1 MWDWFWKLP
10 SWVTCFLSG
19 VDCERFGRHTHE
31 HASAE
36 SNPPT
41 GKEKDQDSSRRV
53 SAARYMQPKSSNEA
67 AHEKSDFVKP
77 NPKIFSKRIEEAKE
91 TTTKSS
97 TSDAE
102 TLPKIDSGLTEINWQ
117 RAYVACA
124 RWDGDETMKKSV
136 RSHKASKKVELKE
149 EPSPDYDTVMKFR
162 IKTHEELSLEE
173 EECKRKQLKPMAN
186 KEISPDEIFVRHHS
200 QLSAKSQSQKVR
212 NFETSPPYNPYKYID
227 EEPVSKEDVDV
238 HTEISK
244 RMDPESPE
252 IGVSIPF
259 ENQFSRAS
267 SGADM
272 KEDSMSS
279 DASED
284 GDACSRPRKK
294 SEDLDKEYDNAPL
307 AFHGQYFPR
316 RTLSEMSEEMEKHES
331 IEQTRSPKS
340 SMSQDSG
347 SGNEAEEARIHQL
360 MRKSLHTQVE
370 EYLELRKAYEETRY
384 PLVPLPDR
392 SNKPQQ
398 VVPPLSHKTKEAL
411 LAIYE
416 SMADRVRNNVAINTG
431 KRPFFQTPGCTG
443 LYNMGNTCFMNA
455 TLQALFHTPG
465 FRDIF
470 TRDVFLNKINEYN
483 SFSTKGVISSVF
495 SALMDIAWGG
505 QLVAFKPDRFL
516 QLFANQV
523 NKTLADGH
531 QHDASEFH
539 LFLLDSL
546 HEDMNRVISRKS
558 FEQNYKGGE
567 DIVANADDYARNN
580 RLFSSSPV
588 YDVFNLQTVSELSCS
603 SCGERSAKFEECSL
617 ISLEL
622 PVGQT
627 SASLKDCL
635 KAHFSQT
642 NLEGDSRWNCP
653 KCKKARNAT
662 RRTKI
667 WTLPPVLVIH
677 LKRFSLS
684 NGEYVKNIMQV
695 NFDAENLEFDRH
707 LHEKAPRSAATNVP
721 YQLYAVTT
729 SCAYLLYYKRKSV
742 GTMTRM

>member
-1 MWDWFWKLP
+1 MWDWLWKLP
-10 SWVTCFLSG
+10 SWATCFLSG

-31 HASAE
+31 HASTE

-41 GKEKDQDSSRRV
+41 GKEKDQDSPRRV
-53 SAARYMQPKSSNEA
+53 SAAHYMQHKSSNET
-67 AHEKSDFVKP
+67 AHEKSNFVKP
-77 NPKIFSKRIEEAKE
+77 NPEIFSERIEEVKE

-102 TLPKIDSGLTEINWQ
+102 TLARIGSGLTEINWQ

-149 EPSPDYDTVMKFR
+149 AK
-162 IKTHEELSLEE
+162 
-173 EECKRKQLKPMAN
+173 
-186 KEISPDEIFVRHHS
+186 KEINPDEIFVRHHN
-200 QLSAKSQSQKVR
+200 QLSAKSQSQKIT
-212 NFETSPPYNPYKYID
+212 NFDASPLYNPYKYID

-238 HTEISK
+238 HTEIRK
-244 RMDPESPE
+244 RMEPESPE

-259 ENQFSRAS
+259 ENQLTRFSRVS
-267 SGADM
+267 SGTDM

-279 DASED
+279 DTSED
-284 GDACSRPRKK
+284 GEACSRPKNKK
-294 SEDLDKEYDNAPL
+294 YDDAPL
-307 AFHGQYFPR
+307 AFHEQYFPR
-316 RTLSEMSEEMEKHES
+316 RALSEMSEEMEKHGS
-331 IEQTRSPKS
+331 IEQARSPKS

-370 EYLELRKAYEETRY
+370 EYLELRQAYEEKRY
-384 PLVPLPDR
+384 PPVPLPDR
-392 SNKPQQ
+392 SSKPQQ
-398 VVPPLSHKTKEAL
+398 VVPPLSRQTKEAL

-416 SMADRVRNNVAINTG
+416 SMANRVRNNVAINTG
-431 KRPFFQTPGCTG
+431 KRPLFQTPGCTG

-470 TRDVFLNKINEYN
+470 TRDVFLSKINEYN

-495 SALMDIAWGG
+495 SALMDIVWGG

-516 QLFANQV
+516 QLFADQV

-546 HEDMNRVISRKS
+546 HEDMNRVINRKS

-567 DIVANADDYARNN
+567 DIVSNADDYARNN